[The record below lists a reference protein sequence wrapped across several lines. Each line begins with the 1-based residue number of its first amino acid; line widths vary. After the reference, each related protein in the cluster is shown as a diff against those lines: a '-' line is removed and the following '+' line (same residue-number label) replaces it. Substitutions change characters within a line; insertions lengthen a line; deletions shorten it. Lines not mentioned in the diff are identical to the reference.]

1 MDKWIISAGNEAHKN
16 FFKTI
21 CRKLD
26 DKINVKKLKP
36 TIISIRQY

>member
-1 MDKWIISAGNEAHKN
+1 MHNWIISAGNEAQKIS
-16 FFKTI
+16 FKTI

-26 DKINVKKLKP
+26 DKINVEKLKP